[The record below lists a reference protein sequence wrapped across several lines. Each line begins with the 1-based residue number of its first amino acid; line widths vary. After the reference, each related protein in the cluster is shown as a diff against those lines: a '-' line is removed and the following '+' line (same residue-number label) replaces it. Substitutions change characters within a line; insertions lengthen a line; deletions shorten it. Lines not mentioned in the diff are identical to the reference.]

1 MDKLKPLL
9 AKMAKADRD
18 LILFLAARVAK
29 KARRQEPKPDI
40 DTRLDFVPAQSAFS
54 CQAAEV
60 MVPVPR
66 LHAPRTNAH
75 HNALGHYVRG
85 PH

>member
-29 KARRQEPKPDI
+29 KARRQEPNPDN
-40 DTRLDFVPAQSAFS
+40 TVSKHRH
-54 CQAAEV
+54 AA
-60 MVPVPR
+60 
-66 LHAPRTNAH
+66 
-75 HNALGHYVRG
+75 
-85 PH
+85 